1 MKQNQIIIIVVAVV
15 ATSGV
20 IYYINQP
27 QPIETRILKIFCAG
41 SLLYPMEQVA
51 DSFMEEHPEVEVHLE
66 GHGSIQVIR
75 HPVEMDDPADLL
87 IVADYSLIPL
97 MMYDAPL
104 PDGSGNHT
112 DWHVRFATNELV
124 LAYTENS
131 IGVDQL
137 TGSNW
142 YEVLKEPE
150 VKIGLSNP
158 IVDALGYRAL
168 QLLQL
173 SESYY
178 GDDMIFEDCL
188 GTWFDPE
195 FESVM
200 IGEKGVVFVPGV
212 QKPVCER
219 INVRPSSVQIIPL
232 LQSGAVDYAFLY
244 KSNAEQQG
252 FDYITLPDEVN
263 MANPE
268 MDDVYALAQ
277 VKFQH
282 ARFQSIGLDRYGK
295 TIYYG
300 FTQTATALNPEDGL
314 LFAEY
319 LLSDEGKRIFEEN
332 HHSIYEPSFTDN
344 MDTVPETLKPQ
355 LETDTYK

>member
-1 MKQNQIIIIVVAVV
+1 MKQTQTIIAAIAIALIGGAIFYANQ
-15 ATSGV
+15 TT
-20 IYYINQP
+20 
-27 QPIETRILKIFCAG
+27 PIETRTLKIFCAG

-51 DSFMEEHPEVEVHLE
+51 DAFMEKHPEVEVQLE

-75 HPVEMDDPADLL
+75 HPVEMDDTADLL
-87 IVADYSLIPL
+87 VVADYSLIPL

-104 PDGSGNHT
+104 PDGSGNHS
-112 DWHVRFATNELV
+112 DWYVRFATNELV
-124 LAYTENS
+124 IAFTENS
-131 IGVDQL
+131 HGVDQI
-137 TGSNW
+137 TESNW
-142 YEVLKEPE
+142 YEVLKEPD
-150 VKIGLSNP
+150 VKIGISNP

-173 SESYY
+173 SEHYY
-178 GDDMIFEDCL
+178 GDTSIFEECL

-200 IGEKGVVFVPGV
+200 VGEKGVIFVPGV
-212 QKPVCER
+212 QKPVGDR

-252 FDYITLPDEVN
+252 FEYLTLPDEVN
-263 MANPE
+263 MANQE
-268 MDDVYALAQ
+268 MDEVYALAQ

-300 FTQTATALNPEDGL
+300 FTQTPTALNPEDGL
-314 LFAEY
+314 LFAEF
-319 LLSDEGKRIFEEN
+319 LLSETGKRIFEEN
-332 HHSIYEPSFTDN
+332 HHPIYEPSYTDN
-344 MDTVPETLKPQ
+344 MDGLPASLKPH
-355 LETDTYK
+355 LEDDTYR